1 MAGILNQLF
10 VPSGYVS
17 GSALSDS
24 STYDTAT
31 FASLGLTPGSY
42 VWSWGIGADADTF
55 TIDVG
60 SPIPEPASLALL
72 ATGLIGLGLNR
83 GKRSPAG

>member
-1 MAGILNQLF
+1 LKQLF

-17 GSALSDS
+17 RTALSDN
-24 STYDTAT
+24 STYDSAT

-42 VWSWGIGADADTF
+42 VWSWGKGADADTF

-60 SPIPEPASLALL
+60 SPIPEPASLALV

-83 GKRSPAG
+83 GKRSAAG